1 MKPRTW
7 PAEEI
12 KSLISYYESLPELW
26 QVSNPDYKNRVKKS
40 AAVDSLAEQFNTTAF
55 EINRKLH
62 NLRTQFNNELRKLKK
77 KSGQGTDENYTSN
90 WEYFTSLKFLM
101 PNIIPANETQG
112 DLNLPFTNNNSLES
126 PESTNTQSSRRTLK
140 KRKIEDESLD
150 RVLNVSEKFDD
161 AATFGDFVA
170 AAIRNMRSDARKREL
185 KRKIQRIILD
195 IEEKDEADQ
204 YSITESESSASSIFI
219 KHKSRQSRQ
228 RRVES
233 WQ

>member
-101 PNIIPANETQG
+101 PNIITTNETQG
-112 DLNLPFTNNNSLES
+112 DLVSSLVISTYVSVLTNYCAF
-126 PESTNTQSSRRTLK
+126 RRYK
-140 KRKIEDESLD
+140 
-150 RVLNVSEKFDD
+150 
-161 AATFGDFVA
+161 TFGIFFKNFFA
-170 AAIRNMRSDARKREL
+170 F
-185 KRKIQRIILD
+185 KIC
-195 IEEKDEADQ
+195 ENNK
-204 YSITESESSASSIFI
+204 
-219 KHKSRQSRQ
+219 
-228 RRVES
+228 
-233 WQ
+233 

>member
-12 KSLISYYESLPELW
+12 KSLILSYESLPELW

-40 AAVDSLAEQFNTTAF
+40 TAVDSLAEQFNTTAF

-62 NLRTQFNNELRKLKK
+62 NLRTQFNNELRKLRKK
-77 KSGQGTDENYTSN
+77 GTDENCGSN

-101 PNIIPANETQG
+101 PNIIPGNDTQG
-112 DLNLPFTNNNSLES
+112 DLNSSFTNNILES
-126 PESTNTQSSRRTLK
+126 PESTSVNTKSSRRISK
-140 KRKIEDESLD
+140 KRKNEDESLD
-150 RVLNVSEKFDD
+150 RTLNVSDKLDD

-204 YSITESESSASSIFI
+204 YSVASVSPESCASSIFI
-219 KHKSRQSRQ
+219 KNSRKSRQ
-228 RRVES
+228 RRFDS